1 MCPRNTNTYN
11 AFVYI
16 FLLFFLILFIK
27 IFIHTG
33 KHVTNKK
40 DSEPDIKKKIIIKK
54 NIQPA
59 HYIVY
64 NVFIHVD
71 SLNRCPR
78 KSAHTDLVTEAGAGV
93 SKPQYGAHLA
103 PSLWSILPDV
113 IYERAPNL
121 L

>member
-1 MCPRNTNTYN
+1 M
-11 AFVYI
+11 
-16 FLLFFLILFIK
+16 
-27 IFIHTG
+27 HTG
-33 KHVTNKK
+33 THVTNKK
-40 DSEPDIKKKIIIKK
+40 HSKPDISNKIKQNKK

-64 NVFIHVD
+64 NVFIHLD